1 MNTAEKIIALRAERG
16 ISQQELADAVFVSR
30 SLVSMW
36 EAGTRIPDSLSVEKM
51 AALFNVS
58 EEEILSDRK
67 YAFASSLERKLIGDE
82 IAEYNIPVFV
92 AYDGNDVWVKGVC
105 EDMPDSWIKGSK
117 TGNTVTFP
125 TGQFFGTASILWF
138 TFDYYF
144 AGFENVGK
152 DILIVNDMGKSTSNS
167 AQRLEIS
174 LH

>member
-82 IAEYNIPVFV
+82 IAEFTDVDSSP
-92 AYDGNDVWVKGVC
+92 GNKEQVKKIMNGFLQSIGGVDR
-105 EDMPDSWIKGSK
+105 ELFMSR
-117 TGNTVTFP
+117 
-125 TGQFFGTASILWF
+125 
-138 TFDYYF
+138 YF
-144 AGFENVGK
+144 AMKTCKAISEETHMNV
-152 DILIVNDMGKSTSNS
+152 STVKW
-167 AQRLEIS
+167 RLSKLRKKLVLYAKKEEKNER
-174 LH
+174 

>member
-1 MNTAEKIIALRAERG
+1 MRG

-82 IAEYNIPVFV
+82 IAEFTDVDSSP
-92 AYDGNDVWVKGVC
+92 GNKEQVKKIMNGFLQSIGGVDR
-105 EDMPDSWIKGSK
+105 ELFMSR
-117 TGNTVTFP
+117 
-125 TGQFFGTASILWF
+125 
-138 TFDYYF
+138 YF
-144 AGFENVGK
+144 AMKTCKAISEERHMNV
-152 DILIVNDMGKSTSNS
+152 STVRW
-167 AQRLEIS
+167 RLSKLRNGLFRIS
-174 LH
+174 RAPKKLETFWGRGATATQT

>member
-82 IAEYNIPVFV
+82 IAEFTDVDSCVTDDLGRIATTEDIV
-92 AYDGNDVWVKGVC
+92 DGSN
-105 EDMPDSWIKGSK
+105 
-117 TGNTVTFP
+117 
-125 TGQFFGTASILWF
+125 
-138 TFDYYF
+138 
-144 AGFENVGK
+144 
-152 DILIVNDMGKSTSNS
+152 LIDGM
-167 AQRLEIS
+167 
-174 LH
+174 